1 MVLNT
6 FMIHSLG
13 LLLDVGRRHLETMC
27 FLLLAE
33 RSGSV
38 YSRLSW
44 DRAGDRD
51 ADGIRDLR
59 SISLGEEWGQ
69 SADRLADDRSAGE
82 RGSEWA
88 RRGPCSGA
96 VTPPSGASQRPAS
109 HPPVLG
115 RRPQVTPAAG
125 LQLGGSCLQRLGQEG
140 GSWACTPAQVASWE
154 MSHDDR

>member
-96 VTPPSGASQRPAS
+96 VTPPSGASLRPAS
-109 HPPVLG
+109 PTSAGEATPGHTCSRPPARRLMSAKTRAGGRELG
-115 RRPQVTPAAG
+115 LHASSGGIVGNVT
-125 LQLGGSCLQRLGQEG
+125 
-140 GSWACTPAQVASWE
+140 
-154 MSHDDR
+154 